1 MTTHHI
7 YLPFSGE
14 ELEVQ
19 AEWDYTPEDPPSMRG
34 PGCNE
39 LLEVTE
45 VRFGKAKLNLPSD
58 VIEELAD
65 EIMTKMKNYEYADF
79 T

>member
-1 MTTHHI
+1 
-7 YLPFSGE
+7 
-14 ELEVQ
+14 
-19 AEWDYTPEDPPSMRG
+19 MRG
-34 PGCNE
+34 PGCDE

-45 VRFGKAKLNLPSD
+45 VRFGKGKLQLPSD